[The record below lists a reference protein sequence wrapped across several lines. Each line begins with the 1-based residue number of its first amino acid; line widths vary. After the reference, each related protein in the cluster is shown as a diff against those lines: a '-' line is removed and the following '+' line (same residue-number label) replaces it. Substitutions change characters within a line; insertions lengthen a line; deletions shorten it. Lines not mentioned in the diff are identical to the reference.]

1 MSDDLAT
8 LETQRSKLL
17 EEFLGLGDLRPG
29 SVTAVTRRC
38 GKSSCHCAKHND
50 PGHDPQFR
58 LTRRIAGKTVTESFP
73 NPIAL
78 RKAQQ
83 EVAEFHRFQQ
93 LSQNLVALNEQICRL
108 RPVARERGGWT
119 EQEKKTAAAIHQE
132 VAREVNQVLGR
143 VFAQRRK
150 DGRTDLEAVE
160 SALRAAL
167 HQAGAAAL
175 SQVLQ
180 FAAPAADERQLPCPC
195 GHHARY
201 QEIRSKPLL
210 TIVGPVLLSR
220 PYYLCSQCHVGQ
232 FPVDVELD
240 IENTEFS
247 PGVRRMHALVGQ
259 QAPFDHGREQMQ
271 VLAGLTVTTKSVERI
286 AEAMGSDI
294 AWREQAE
301 IDQALQ
307 LDLPVLTGAPIP
319 VVYVQMDGTGIP
331 VVKKETVGRPGKRDG
346 QPAHTREVKLGCVFT
361 QTRWDEKGFAL
372 RDPDS
377 TTYTGAI
384 ETAEEFGKRIYREAL
399 QRGWSRARKKVVIG
413 DGAEWIWNLVAE
425 HFPGARE
432 IVDLYHARQH
442 LWTVARQLYPQEEVQ
457 QKAWRKVHQK
467 RLLDKG
473 KIEKLVSELHSIATT
488 NPQLAEKIRT
498 EAVYFERNAERMR
511 YPRFRRQHLFVG
523 SGVIEAGCKTVV
535 GSRLKQSG
543 MFWTVRGANAIL
555 ALRCSH
561 LNGRF
566 EDYWEQR
573 QEARAA

>member
-1 MSDDLAT
+1 
-8 LETQRSKLL
+8 
-17 EEFLGLGDLRPG
+17 
-29 SVTAVTRRC
+29 
-38 GKSSCHCAKHND
+38 
-50 PGHDPQFR
+50 
-58 LTRRIAGKTVTESFP
+58 
-73 NPIAL
+73 
-78 RKAQQ
+78 
-83 EVAEFHRFQQ
+83 
-93 LSQNLVALNEQICRL
+93 
-108 RPVARERGGWT
+108 
-119 EQEKKTAAAIHQE
+119 

-457 QKAWRKVHQK
+457 QKAWMKVHQK